1 MPLRAQ
7 GEFAQV
13 DQNMQVARRTSGQ
26 PVKRGTMAHDHD
38 LYMVLTDNAMQLR
51 DIEGLRQYAPLL
63 EELAHRDG
71 HSLYQAIAHRAFGV
85 AHRLAAQFPEA
96 DRRLKQAVE
105 IFEGLETRWQLG
117 RTFFELGELAKASS
131 EEDRAGELYRAAFQA
146 FESMQANPD
155 AARARSAME
164 ALSV

>member
-13 DQNMQVARRTSGQ
+13 DRNMQIARQTSGQ

-38 LYMVLTDNAMQLR
+38 LYMVLADNAMQLR
-51 DIEGLRQYAPLL
+51 EVEGLNQYAPLL
-63 EELAHRDG
+63 QELADRDG

-85 AHRLAAQFPEA
+85 AHRLASQFTEA
-96 DRRLKQAVE
+96 DRRLLQAAE
-105 IFEGLETRWQLG
+105 IFESIETRWQLG
-117 RTFFELGELAKASS
+117 RTLFELGELALAKS
-131 EEDRAGELYRAAFQA
+131 ENSRAGEFYRAALQA

-155 AARARSAME
+155 AVRARSALE
-164 ALSV
+164 ALSI